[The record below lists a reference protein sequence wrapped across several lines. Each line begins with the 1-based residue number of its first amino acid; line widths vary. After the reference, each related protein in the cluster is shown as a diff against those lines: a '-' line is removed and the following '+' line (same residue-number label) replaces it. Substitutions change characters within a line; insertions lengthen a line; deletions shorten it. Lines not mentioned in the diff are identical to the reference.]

1 MDADSFAVYI
11 NTKYIYAEIA
21 KVVGAR
27 FDISN
32 YELGRL
38 LPRRKKKSGQIDER

>member
-38 LPRRKKKSGQIDER
+38 LPRRKKNSG